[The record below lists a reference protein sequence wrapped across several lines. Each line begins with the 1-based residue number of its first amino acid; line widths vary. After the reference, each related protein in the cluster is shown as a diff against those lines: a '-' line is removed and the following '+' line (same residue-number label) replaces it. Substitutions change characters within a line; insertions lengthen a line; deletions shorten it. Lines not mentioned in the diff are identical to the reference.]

1 VKRVYDNF
9 KDGISIDTQKVSMET
24 RELKAFITVAEEL
37 NFRKAAERLNMSQPP
52 LTRIINQLE
61 ADLNVKL
68 FNRTT
73 RSVELTGAGLHLLK
87 KGKDILAQLSQT
99 EMEVRTLQKTRSGKL
114 HLCVAFGAIHSDL
127 PRLISSFKEQFP
139 KVSVVIVESTFSNLA
154 NSLRSAK
161 IDMAFCPN
169 VFKEQVLK
177 QVPIDAHAV
186 GLLVSKHNPLSQKK
200 SLKLKDLEGETLIY
214 HGKHE
219 HLGFQE
225 EFLEFLKL
233 KDVRAK
239 VYYKKSKES
248 CALLVGEGKGLL
260 LTSKRAAHIS
270 KDALFIPLAEYSPKV
285 KYYAT
290 WSIDNP
296 SLPLKAFINFL
307 EEKAPSSEMD
317 GHLS

>member
-1 VKRVYDNF
+1 MYDNF
-9 KDGISIDTQKVSMET
+9 KDGISIDTLEVSMET

-37 NFRKAAERLNMSQPP
+37 NFRKAAERLNISQPP
-52 LTRIINQLE
+52 LTRIITKLE
-61 ADLNVKL
+61 EDLNVKL

-87 KGKDILAQLSQT
+87 KGKEILSQISQI
-99 EMEVRTLQKTRSGKL
+99 ELEVRTLQKNKNGKL
-114 HLCVAFGAIHSDL
+114 HLSLNFGAIHSDL

-139 KVSVVIVESTFSNLA
+139 KINVVIVESNFNELA
-154 NSLRSAK
+154 NNLRSIK

-169 VFKEQVLK
+169 IFKGPALN
-177 QVPIDAHAV
+177 QVPIQSQEV
-186 GLLVSKHNPLSQKK
+186 GLLISRKNPLSKKK
-200 SLKLKDLEGETLIY
+200 SLKLSDLEGETLIF

-225 EFLEFLKL
+225 EFLDFLKL
-233 KDVRAK
+233 KDVRPK
-239 VYYKKSKES
+239 IYYKKSKES
-248 CALLVGEGKGLL
+248 CAILAGAGKGLL

-270 KDALFIPLAEYSPKV
+270 KDAAFVPLAEYSPKV

-290 WSIDNP
+290 WSLENP
-296 SLPLKAFINFL
+296 SLALKAFINFL

-317 GHLS
+317 GHLR

>member
-1 VKRVYDNF
+1 MYDNF
-9 KDGISIDTQKVSMET
+9 KDGITIDTRKVSMET

-37 NFRKAAERLNMSQPP
+37 NFRKAAERLNISQPP

-87 KGKDILAQLSQT
+87 KGKEILAQFSQV
-99 EMEVRTLQKTRSGKL
+99 EMEVRTLQKTKSGKL
-114 HLCVAFGAIHSDL
+114 HISLNFGAIHSDL

-139 KVSVVIVESTFSNLA
+139 KISVVVVESNFSNLA
-154 NSLRSAK
+154 SHLRSAK
-161 IDMAFCPN
+161 IDMSFCPN
-169 VFKEQVLK
+169 VFKEQTFN
-177 QVPIDAHAV
+177 QVAIQAQEI
-186 GLLVSKHNPLSQKK
+186 GLLISKDNPLSMKK
-200 SLKLKDLEGETLIY
+200 SLKLADLEGETLIY

-233 KDVRAK
+233 KDVRPK
-239 VYYKKSKES
+239 IYYKKTKES
-248 CALLVGEGKGLL
+248 CSILVDESKGLL

-270 KDALFIPLAEYSPKV
+270 NDAVFVPFAEYSPKV
-285 KYYAT
+285 KFYAT
-290 WSIDNP
+290 WAASNT

>member
-1 VKRVYDNF
+1 
-9 KDGISIDTQKVSMET
+9 MEI
-24 RELKAFITVAEEL
+24 RELRAFITVAEEL
-37 NFRKAAERLNMSQPP
+37 NFRKAAERLNISQPP

-87 KGKDILAQLSQT
+87 KGKEIIAQLSQT
-99 EMEVRTLQKTRSGKL
+99 EMEVRTLQKTKTGKL
-114 HLCVAFGAIHSDL
+114 HLSLNFGAIHSDL

-139 KVSVVIVESTFSNLA
+139 KISVVVVESSFSNLA
-154 NSLRSAK
+154 SNLRSAK

-169 VFKEQVLK
+169 IFKEQSLN
-177 QVPIDAHAV
+177 QLPIQAQEI
-186 GLLVSKHNPLSQKK
+186 GLLISKDNALSQKK
-200 SLKLKDLEGETLIY
+200 SLKLNDLEGETLIY

-225 EFLEFLKL
+225 EFLDFLKL
-233 KDVRAK
+233 KDVRSK
-239 VYYKKSKES
+239 IYYKKTKES
-248 CALLVGEGKGLL
+248 CSILVGAGKGLL

-270 KDALFIPLAEYSPKV
+270 EDAVFVPFTEYSPKV
-285 KYYAT
+285 KFYAT
-290 WSIDNP
+290 WSANNT

-307 EEKAPSSEMD
+307 EEKAPTSEMD